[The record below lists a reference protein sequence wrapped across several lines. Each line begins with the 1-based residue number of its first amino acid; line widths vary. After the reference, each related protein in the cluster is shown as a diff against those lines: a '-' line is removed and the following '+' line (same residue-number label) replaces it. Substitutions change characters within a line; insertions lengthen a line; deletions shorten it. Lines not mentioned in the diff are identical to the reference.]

1 VFLVFAAVKVTVK
14 FGFGFCANGRLKI
27 IIAVGDK
34 VFDVYSILEV
44 SEVSIFICNFPS
56 VKINCNKRQ
65 YAMLRRTLL
74 IRLRCTAHIAM
85 QLTLILECRKSV
97 G

>member
-1 VFLVFAAVKVTVK
+1 MFLVFAAVKVTVK
-14 FGFGFCANGRLKI
+14 FGFVFCANGRLKI

-56 VKINCNKRQ
+56 VNYCNKRQ